1 MATQTSQN
9 TQITDIPEWMKK
21 YMSSSDKN
29 YSGILD
35 EAMRGYR
42 ARSGSMTD
50 EQLRN
55 LKMPTRSVAGRTAL
69 QNQADAMATSGVGSY
84 MPMLQA
90 GAYTVGSGVQGVGR
104 AQQMIG
110 DAYQGATPYRDFATE
125 QMKNAITSSQGAGA
139 RGQAAA
145 GAGARGIMQASQAAR
160 GMGQYGMGASQAG
173 IAGLQGS
180 AAEFDPASIQK
191 YMNPYESSVIDAAM
205 ADVAR
210 AGQQQQNQ
218 LGAGAVGA
226 GSFGGSRQGI
236 AQGEISRNTL
246 DQQAKT
252 ASGMRQAGYE
262 SASNR
267 AQNAYEQARQ
277 RQQSAA
283 GMTSQMGQAGAA
295 TGLNATQLGM
305 QGAQQAGAMGMQ
317 GAQMGL
323 QTANQMG
330 QLGQNVG
337 NLGYQYGNMG
347 MNAANQYGAM
357 AQGLGSMG
365 MQQAQ
370 LGEAQQGLAMNDYNQ
385 LARIG
390 QQQQG
395 LNQAQLDATYQ
406 NQYQQYQQP
415 MQDLGFYS
423 DIYQGMPIG
432 QSSYTQSSAPG
443 PSAVSQIGGL
453 AGGLYGMYRAN
464 Q

>member
-35 EAMRGYR
+35 EAMRSYR

-104 AQQMIG
+104 AQQMLG
-110 DAYQGATPYRDFATE
+110 DAYTGATPYRDFATE
-125 QMKNAITSSQGAGA
+125 QMKNAITDSRTAG
-139 RGQAAA
+139 Q
-145 GAGARGIMQASQAAR
+145 SAR
-160 GMGQYGMGASQAG
+160 GMGQFGMGAAQAG

-246 DQQAKT
+246 GQQAKT

-267 AQNAYEQARQ
+267 AQNAYEQAKQ

-295 TGLNATQLGM
+295 TGLNATQLG
-305 QGAQQAGAMGMQ
+305 
-317 GAQMGL
+317 L
-323 QTANQMG
+323 QSANQMG
-330 QLGQNVG
+330 QLGQNIG

>member
-35 EAMRGYR
+35 EAMRSYR

-104 AQQMIG
+104 AQQMLG
-110 DAYQGATPYRDFATE
+110 DAYTGATPYRDFATE
-125 QMKNAITSSQGAGA
+125 QMKNAITDSRTAG
-139 RGQAAA
+139 Q
-145 GAGARGIMQASQAAR
+145 SAR
-160 GMGQYGMGASQAG
+160 GMGQFGMGAAQAG

-246 DQQAKT
+246 GQQAKT

-267 AQNAYEQARQ
+267 AQNAYEQAKQ

-295 TGLNATQLGM
+295 TGLNATQLG
-305 QGAQQAGAMGMQ
+305 
-317 GAQMGL
+317 L
-323 QTANQMG
+323 QSANQMG
-330 QLGQNVG
+330 QLGQNIG

-395 LNQAQLDATYQ
+395 LNQAQLDAQYQ

>member
-35 EAMRGYR
+35 EAMRSYR

-110 DAYQGATPYRDFATE
+110 DAYTGATPYRDFATQ
-125 QMKNAITSSQGAGA
+125 QMKTAITDSQTAGQ
-139 RGQAAA
+139 G
-145 GAGARGIMQASQAAR
+145 AR
-160 GMGQYGMGASQAG
+160 GMGQYGMGASRAG

-180 AAEFDPASIQK
+180 SAEFDPNSIQK

-210 AGQQQQNQ
+210 AGQQQQAQ
-218 LGAGAVGA
+218 LGANAVGA
-226 GSFGGSRQGI
+226 GAFGGARQGI
-236 AQGEISRNTL
+236 AQGEIARNTL

-283 GMTSQMGQAGAA
+283 GMTSQIGQAGAA
-295 TGLNATQLGM
+295 TGLNATQLG
-305 QGAQQAGAMGMQ
+305 
-317 GAQMGL
+317 L
-323 QTANQMG
+323 QSANQMG
-330 QLGQNVG
+330 QLGQNIG

-395 LNQAQLDATYQ
+395 LNQAQLDAQYQ

>member
-104 AQQMIG
+104 AQQMLG

-125 QMKNAITSSQGAGA
+125 QMKNPITDSRTAG
-139 RGQAAA
+139 Q
-145 GAGARGIMQASQAAR
+145 SAR
-160 GMGQYGMGASQAG
+160 GMGQFGMGAAQAG

-246 DQQAKT
+246 GQQAKT

-267 AQNAYEQARQ
+267 AQNAYEQAKQ

-295 TGLNATQLGM
+295 TGLNATQLG
-305 QGAQQAGAMGMQ
+305 
-317 GAQMGL
+317 L
-323 QTANQMG
+323 QSANQMG
-330 QLGQNVG
+330 QLGQNIG

-370 LGEAQQGLAMNDYNQ
+370 LGEAQQGLRMNDYNM

-395 LNQAQLDATYQ
+395 LNQAQLDAQYQ
-406 NQYQQYQQP
+406 NKYQQYQQP

>member
-35 EAMRGYR
+35 EAMRSYR

-104 AQQMIG
+104 AQQMLG
-110 DAYQGATPYRDFATE
+110 DAYTGATPYRDFATE
-125 QMKNAITSSQGAGA
+125 QMKNAITDSRTAG
-139 RGQAAA
+139 Q
-145 GAGARGIMQASQAAR
+145 SAR
-160 GMGQYGMGASQAG
+160 GMGQFGMGAAQAG

-246 DQQAKT
+246 GQQAKT

-267 AQNAYEQARQ
+267 AQNAYEQAKQ

-295 TGLNATQLGM
+295 TGLNATQLG
-305 QGAQQAGAMGMQ
+305 
-317 GAQMGL
+317 L
-323 QTANQMG
+323 QSANQMG
-330 QLGQNVG
+330 QLGQNIG

-370 LGEAQQGLAMNDYNQ
+370 LGEAQQGLNMNDYNMM
-385 LARIG
+385 AKIG
-390 QQQQG
+390 REQQG
-395 LNQAQLDATYQ
+395 LNQAQMDATYQ

-415 MQDLGFYS
+415 MQELGFYS

>member
-35 EAMRGYR
+35 EAMRSYR

-104 AQQMIG
+104 AQQMLG
-110 DAYQGATPYRDFATE
+110 DAYTGATPYRDFATE
-125 QMKNAITSSQGAGA
+125 QMKNAITDSRTAG
-139 RGQAAA
+139 Q
-145 GAGARGIMQASQAAR
+145 SAR
-160 GMGQYGMGASQAG
+160 GMGQFGMGAAQAG

-236 AQGEISRNTL
+236 AQGEIARNTL
-246 DQQAKT
+246 GQQAKT

-295 TGLNATQLGM
+295 TGLNATQLG
-305 QGAQQAGAMGMQ
+305 
-317 GAQMGL
+317 L
-323 QTANQMG
+323 QSANQMG
-330 QLGQNVG
+330 QLGQNIG

-370 LGEAQQGLAMNDYNQ
+370 LGEAQQGLNMNDYNMM
-385 LARIG
+385 AKIG
-390 QQQQG
+390 REQQG
-395 LNQAQLDATYQ
+395 LNQAQMDATYQ

-415 MQDLGFYS
+415 MQELGFYS

>member
-1 MATQTSQN
+1 MATQTSQQ

-21 YMSSSDKN
+21 YMSTSDKN

-69 QNQADAMATSGVGSY
+69 QDQADTLATSGVGSY

-110 DAYQGATPYRDFATE
+110 DAYTGATPYRDFATQ
-125 QMKNAITSSQGAGA
+125 QMRDAITNSQTAGTSGAQGILRTAQGA
-139 RGQAAA
+139 RDV
-145 GAGARGIMQASQAAR
+145 
-160 GMGQYGMGASQAG
+160 GQYGMGASQAG

-180 AAEFDPASIQK
+180 AAEFDPNSIQK

-226 GSFGGSRQGI
+226 GAFGGSRQGI
-236 AQGEISRNTL
+236 AQGEIARNTL

-252 ASGMRQAGYE
+252 AAGMRQSGYE

-283 GMTSQMGQAGAA
+283 GMTSQIGQAGAA

-305 QGAQQAGAMGMQ
+305 QGSQQAGA
-317 GAQMGL
+317 MGL

-370 LGEAQQGLAMNDYNQ
+370 LGEAQQGLRMNDYNM
-385 LARIG
+385 LSRIG

-395 LNQAQLDATYQ
+395 LNQAQLDAQYQ

-423 DIYQGMPIG
+423 DVYQGMPIG
-432 QSSYTQSSAPG
+432 QSSYTQTSAPG

>member
-35 EAMRGYR
+35 EAMRSYR

-104 AQQMIG
+104 AQQMLG
-110 DAYQGATPYRDFATE
+110 DAYTGATPYRDFATE
-125 QMKNAITSSQGAGA
+125 QMKNAITDSRTAG
-139 RGQAAA
+139 Q
-145 GAGARGIMQASQAAR
+145 SAR
-160 GMGQYGMGASQAG
+160 GMGQFGMGAAQAG

-246 DQQAKT
+246 GQQAKT

-295 TGLNATQLGM
+295 TGLNATQLG
-305 QGAQQAGAMGMQ
+305 
-317 GAQMGL
+317 L
-323 QTANQMG
+323 QSANQMG
-330 QLGQNVG
+330 QLGQNIG

-464 Q
+464 QQ

>member
-35 EAMRGYR
+35 EAMRSYR

-69 QNQADAMATSGVGSY
+69 QNQADAMATGGVGSY

-90 GAYTVGSGVQGVGR
+90 GAYTVGSGVQGVGQ

-125 QMKNAITSSQGAGA
+125 QMRNAITSSQGAGA

-160 GMGQYGMGASQAG
+160 GMGQSGMGASQAG

-180 AAEFDPASIQK
+180 SAEFDPNSIQK

-246 DQQAKT
+246 GQQAKT

-295 TGLNATQLGM
+295 TGLNATQLG
-305 QGAQQAGAMGMQ
+305 
-317 GAQMGL
+317 L
-323 QTANQMG
+323 QSANQMG
-330 QLGQNVG
+330 QLGQNIG

-370 LGEAQQGLAMNDYNQ
+370 LGEAQQGLNMNDYNMM
-385 LARIG
+385 AKIG
-390 QQQQG
+390 REQQG
-395 LNQAQLDATYQ
+395 LNQAQMDATYQ

-415 MQDLGFYS
+415 MQELGFYS

>member
-104 AQQMIG
+104 AQQMLG
-110 DAYQGATPYRDFATE
+110 DAYTGATPYRDFATE
-125 QMKNAITSSQGAGA
+125 QMKNAITDSRTAGQSA
-139 RGQAAA
+139 Q
-145 GAGARGIMQASQAAR
+145 
-160 GMGQYGMGASQAG
+160 GMGQFGMGAAQAG

-236 AQGEISRNTL
+236 AQGEIARNTL
-246 DQQAKT
+246 GQQAKT

-295 TGLNATQLGM
+295 TGLNATQLG
-305 QGAQQAGAMGMQ
+305 
-317 GAQMGL
+317 L
-323 QTANQMG
+323 QSANQMG
-330 QLGQNVG
+330 QLGQNIG

-395 LNQAQLDATYQ
+395 LNQAQLDAQYQ
-406 NQYQQYQQP
+406 NKYQQYQQP

>member
-35 EAMRGYR
+35 EAMRSYR

-104 AQQMIG
+104 AQQMLG
-110 DAYQGATPYRDFATE
+110 DAYTGATPYRDFATE
-125 QMKNAITSSQGAGA
+125 QMKNAITDSRTAG
-139 RGQAAA
+139 Q
-145 GAGARGIMQASQAAR
+145 SAR
-160 GMGQYGMGASQAG
+160 GMGQFGMGAAQAG

-236 AQGEISRNTL
+236 AQGEIARNTL
-246 DQQAKT
+246 GQQAKT

-283 GMTSQMGQAGAA
+283 GMTSQIGQAGAA
-295 TGLNATQLGM
+295 TGLNATQLG
-305 QGAQQAGAMGMQ
+305 
-317 GAQMGL
+317 L
-323 QTANQMG
+323 QSANQMG
-330 QLGQNVG
+330 QLGQNIG